1 MILRRSRGATLA
13 FGPVVELADTP
24 DLGSG
29 APRGIRVRLSAGSHQ
44 ILTIILC
51 LVTKRRGRFYFVYES
66 QEAVTTT
73 DRPSGVVTFEEASE
87 RFDGKVPFFK
97 GFSIWHFLLCFS
109 LAMLSFCVYRTVTG
123 KPLGNAAIFWPF
135 GVSWVLVSL
144 VLLIG
149 IRVTNTPYGSINR
162 VLQCQWLVFF
172 YEFRY
177 PALSPETGRVRWRTV
192 VNSELGI
199 HTDDAYTFYERK
211 MKQNPVLWLQYMFYR
226 DQSNDWKKKMEGMDV
241 PPKEFKENFEWCN
254 SQAEKHYNLFI
265 NTTDNLEKE

>member
-1 MILRRSRGATLA
+1 MSILKNSHTL
-13 FGPVVELADTP
+13 PSSN
-24 DLGSG
+24 LGE
-29 APRGIRVRLSAGSHQ
+29 
-44 ILTIILC
+44 
-51 LVTKRRGRFYFVYES
+51 VTSNIDHNFVLWLRNEEVGFIFVCEAQES
-66 QEAVTTT
+66 VTTT
-73 DRPSGVVTFEEASE
+73 ARPSGVVTFEEASE

-97 GFSIWHFLLCFS
+97 GFGFWHFLLCFS

-135 GVSWVLVSL
+135 GVSWALVSL

-162 VLQCQWLVFF
+162 VLQCQWPVFF

-177 PALSPETGRVRWRTV
+177 PALSSETGRVRWRTV

-199 HTDDAYTFYERK
+199 HTDDAYNFYERK

-241 PPKEFKENFEWCN
+241 PLKEFQENFEWCN

>member
-1 MILRRSRGATLA
+1 M
-13 FGPVVELADTP
+13 VELADTP

-29 APRGIRVRLSAGSHQ
+29 AIRASEFDS
-44 ILTIILC
+44 
-51 LVTKRRGRFYFVYES
+51 RRGHINIGHNFVLLSKEDKKEVYLMCET
-66 QEAVTTT
+66 QEVVTTT
-73 DRPSGVVTFEEASE
+73 VRPSGAVTFEEAVE

-97 GFSIWHFLLCFS
+97 GFSIWHLLLCFS
-109 LAMLSFCVYRTVTG
+109 LAMLAFAIYPTITG
-123 KPLGNAAIFWPF
+123 KPLENNAVLGIFGAGGTLASF
-135 GVSWVLVSL
+135 VISL
-144 VLLIG
+144 G
-149 IRVTNTPYGSINR
+149 IRVANTPYGSISR

-241 PPKEFKENFEWCN
+241 PPNEFKENSEWCN